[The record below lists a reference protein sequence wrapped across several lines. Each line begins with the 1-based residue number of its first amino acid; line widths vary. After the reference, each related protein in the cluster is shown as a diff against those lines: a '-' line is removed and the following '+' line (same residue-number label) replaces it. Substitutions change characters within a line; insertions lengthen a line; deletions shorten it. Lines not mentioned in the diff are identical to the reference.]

1 VPRYLTPE
9 WIDAAQQAVDGD
21 STVAGAT
28 NGMRVTIEHVVTG
41 GPDGDAAYHVV
52 IDDGT
57 IRVVH
62 GEASDATVT
71 FVQDWETASAVT
83 RGELSAQAAFMTGRI
98 RVRGDL
104 PKLIEYGNLF
114 SDVGDVFAGVR
125 SSTTY

>member
-9 WIDAAQQAVDGD
+9 WVEAAQRAVDGD
-21 STVAGAT
+21 PTVAVGAK
-28 NGMRVTIEHVVTG
+28 GVHVIIQHVVTG
-41 GPDGDAAYHVV
+41 GPGGDATYHV
-52 IDDGT
+52 IIEDGSVR
-57 IRVVH
+57 IVH
-62 GEASDATVT
+62 GETSKATAT
-71 FVQDWETASAVT
+71 FEQDWETAVAVT

-114 SDVGDVFAGVR
+114 GDVGDVFAGVR